1 MTNPIIFTPEQVYQ
15 VILAVAGLI
24 ISCAG
29 AIGIIAKVVRWFRK
43 PADTQKER
51 VDAHERRLDGHDDAL
66 KEIRQYL
73 TNDKARL
80 DKLEEGNRIVQQSL
94 LAIMSHLLNDSDK
107 EDLKRAKESLE
118 HFLIEK

>member
-1 MTNPIIFTPEQVYQ
+1 MTDPIFTPEQVYQ

>member
-1 MTNPIIFTPEQVYQ
+1 MTDPIFTPEQVYQ

-29 AIGIIAKVVRWFRK
+29 AIGIIAKVVKWFRK

-51 VDAHERRLDGHDDAL
+51 VDDHERRLDGHDDAL
-66 KEIRQYL
+66 KEIRQFL
-73 TNDKARL
+73 TRDKARL
-80 DKLEEGNRIVQQSL
+80 DKLEDGNRIVQQSL

>member
-1 MTNPIIFTPEQVYQ
+1 MTDPIFTPEQVYQ

-94 LAIMSHLLNDSDK
+94 LAIMSHLLNDGDK

>member
-1 MTNPIIFTPEQVYQ
+1 MHEPIVFTPEQVYQ

-51 VDAHERRLDGHDDAL
+51 VDAHERRLNGHDEAL

-73 TNDKARL
+73 DRDKHRL

-94 LAIMSHLLNDSDK
+94 LAIMAHLLNNNDID
-107 EDLKRAKESLE
+107 ELKKAKESLE
-118 HFLIEK
+118 QYLIEK

>member
-1 MTNPIIFTPEQVYQ
+1 MHEPIVFTPEQVYQ

-51 VDAHERRLDGHDDAL
+51 VDAHERRLNGHDESL

-73 TNDKARL
+73 DRDKHRL

-94 LAIMSHLLNDSDK
+94 LAIMAHLLNNNDID
-107 EDLKRAKESLE
+107 ELKKAKESLE
-118 HFLIEK
+118 QYLIEK

>member
-1 MTNPIIFTPEQVYQ
+1 MTDPIFTPEQVYQ

-29 AIGIIAKVVRWFRK
+29 AIGIIAKVVKWFRK

-51 VDAHERRLDGHDDAL
+51 VDAHERRLNGHDDAL

-73 TNDKARL
+73 TNDKKRL
-80 DKLEEGNRIVQQSL
+80 DALEEGNRIVQQSL
-94 LAIMSHLLNDSDK
+94 LAIMSHLLNHDDMDS
-107 EDLKRAKESLE
+107 LKKAKENLE
-118 HFLIEK
+118 SFLIEK

>member
-1 MTNPIIFTPEQVYQ
+1 MTDPIIFTPEQVYQ

-51 VDAHERRLDGHDDAL
+51 VDAHERRLNGHDDAL
-66 KEIRQYL
+66 KEIRQFL
-73 TNDKARL
+73 TRDKARL

>member
-1 MTNPIIFTPEQVYQ
+1 MTDPIFTPEQVYQ

-29 AIGIIAKVVRWFRK
+29 AIGIIAKVVKWFRK

-73 TNDKARL
+73 TNDKKRIDA
-80 DKLEEGNRIVQQSL
+80 LEEGNRIVQQSL
-94 LAIMSHLLNDSDK
+94 LAIMSHLLNGNDTES
-107 EDLKRAKESLE
+107 LKKAKENLE
-118 HFLIEK
+118 SFLIEK